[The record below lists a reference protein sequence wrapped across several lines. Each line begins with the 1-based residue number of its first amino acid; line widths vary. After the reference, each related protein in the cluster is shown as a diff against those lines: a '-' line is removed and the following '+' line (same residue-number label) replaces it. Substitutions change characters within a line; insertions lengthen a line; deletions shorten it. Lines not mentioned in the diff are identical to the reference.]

1 MTIATRTDTTVAA
14 TVTQTSLVNALITA
28 FTSAGFSTAI
38 DNYTVS
44 TDRILV
50 YKVDVD
56 STKTFGS
63 NFLRIRITSALQVFQ
78 QVMTGWNVTTKVATN
93 ASTEVSMGIFV
104 TTTSIQFVALSA
116 GLEGKF
122 VACTQGTLFML
133 LGLLVPSER
142 PTWWDLNSWSWGFI
156 FISTTLLAL
165 RSSARFPYSSSE
177 YEFLS
182 SVRIANFNPQT
193 NRRDV
198 LSGNVLLTSGNA
210 GIAGKTSRDIGLACG
225 SGSARYDTFSFPPD
239 TKQYL
244 LINNTASGLAMRIQ

>member
-28 FTSAGFSTAI
+28 FTSAGFATAI
-38 DNYTVS
+38 DNYTS
-44 TDRILV
+44 GTDRILV

-56 STKTFGS
+56 ASKTFGS
-63 NFLRIRITSALQVFQ
+63 NFLRIRITSALQVLQ
-78 QVMTGWNVTTKVATN
+78 QIMTGWNTTTKVATN
-93 ASTEVSMGIFV
+93 GSTEVSMGTFV
-104 TTTSIQFVALSA
+104 TTSSIQLVALSA

-122 VACTQGTLFML
+122 VACTQGTVFML
-133 LGLLVPSER
+133 LGLLIPSER

-165 RSSARFPYSSSE
+165 RSSTRFPYSSSE

-182 SVRIANFNPQT
+182 STRMSNFNPQT

-198 LSGNVLLTSGNA
+198 LSGAVLLTSGNA
-210 GIAGKTSRDIGLACG
+210 GIAGKSSGDIGLGCG
-225 SGSARYDTFSFPPD
+225 VGSARYDTLSFPPD
-239 TKQYL
+239 TRQFL
-244 LINNTASGLAMRIQ
+244 LINNTASGFAMRVQ